1 MKLPSLNV
9 DVKVNAKNLKRD
21 VQKAVSG
28 VGASTGLSGATGG
41 TGASVGN
48 AIGGTAAQMMGMSAG
63 ASAIMGGIGSLG
75 AAAYQAGK
83 LVIGFASGVLTQFT
97 QSVQNGTD
105 VMDKFRQMEDTRAS
119 GLNIVAASRLASQ
132 ANNAAGQGGMNAG
145 YMDTFVGSSMNT
157 QGQAGGVMGWIH
169 DWSKSTMEGAKAATA
184 WTGGMLGG
192 KGWSGS
198 VREADMA
205 TTYSAA
211 GAQAYATKAEL
222 AQQERQRMMLDKTL
236 REITT

>member
-1 MKLPSLNV
+1 VKIPTLNV

-28 VGASTGLSGATGG
+28 LGSSTGLSGAAGG

-48 AIGGTAAQMMGMSAG
+48 AIGGGAAQMLGLGTG
-63 ASAIMGGIGSLG
+63 ASAVLGSIGSLG

-83 LVIGFASGVLTQFT
+83 LVIGFASGVLGQFT
-97 QSVQNGTD
+97 ESVKNGTD

-145 YMDTFVGSSMNT
+145 FMDTFVGAGMNA
-157 QGQAGGVMGWIH
+157 QGQSGGVSGWLH
-169 DWSKSTMEGAKAATA
+169 DWSKNTMEGAKATTA
-184 WTGGMLGG
+184 YLGGFFGG
-192 KGWSGS
+192 KGHAES

>member
-1 MKLPSLNV
+1 MKIPTLNV

-28 VGASTGLSGATGG
+28 LGSSTGLSGAVGG

-48 AIGGTAAQMMGMSAG
+48 AIGGTAAQMMGMGPIMSG
-63 ASAIMGGIGSLG
+63 IMGGLGSLG
-75 AAAYQAGK
+75 AAAFQAGK
-83 LVIGFASGVLTQFT
+83 LVIGFASGVLGQFT
-97 QSVQNGTD
+97 DSVRNGTA

-119 GLNIVAASRLASQ
+119 GINIVAASRLASQ
-132 ANNAAGQGGMNAG
+132 ANNAEAASGMTTGFMDTFLGAGMNA
-145 YMDTFVGSSMNT
+145 
-157 QGQAGGVMGWIH
+157 QGQQGGLMGWLT
-169 DWSKSTMEGAKAATA
+169 DWSRSTMEGVKTVAAV
-184 WTGGMLGG
+184 GGGLAGG
-192 KGWSGS
+192 KGWDDSW
-198 VREADMA
+198 READMA
-205 TTYSAA
+205 TARSAA